1 MSKANWFFDSFSK
14 AVLYLKERN
23 PIGGVPDEIEFFEKD
38 YIAFFMIQKLDVTNK
53 PSIYLS
59 K

>member
-1 MSKANWFFDSFSK
+1 MSKANGFFDSFSK

-38 YIAFFMIQKLDVTNK
+38 YIAFLIIQKLGTANK
-53 PSIYLS
+53 TSINLF